1 MPSFGKVFVIEKM
14 LPWNRIRIKE
24 LRRDEVKD
32 NEWPKW
38 QSEWYF
44 NNPGMSGEGLHYN
57 GVCMNGLEGTKIFR
71 TLIIKNSK

>member
-38 QSEWYF
+38 
-44 NNPGMSGEGLHYN
+44 
-57 GVCMNGLEGTKIFR
+57 
-71 TLIIKNSK
+71 